1 MVNRLRALRVRQE
14 EGASAVEYALL
25 VVAIALIMVV
35 GAFALG
41 GAIDQRLGESADCVE
56 DATATTADCNGPAE

>member
-1 MVNRLRALRVRQE
+1 MLQRIRQLQKDE
-14 EGASAVEYALL
+14 NGATAVEYVLL

-41 GAIDQRLGESADCVE
+41 TALSGRFTDTGNCVTN
-56 DATATTADCNGPAE
+56 APTATGC

>member
-1 MVNRLRALRVRQE
+1 MLAHVRKTLASRGSE
-14 EGASAVEYALL
+14 TGASAVEYALL

-41 GAIDQRLGESADCVE
+41 NAVNARFGNSANCVQN
-56 DATATTADCNGPAE
+56 AAPGTAGCP

>member
-1 MVNRLRALRVRQE
+1 MLQRIRQFQKDE
-14 EGASAVEYALL
+14 NGATAVEYVLL

-41 GAIDQRLGESADCVE
+41 NALNGKFDSTAQCVAGTNSAP
-56 DATATTADCNGPAE
+56 CN

>member
-1 MVNRLRALRVRQE
+1 MLQRIRQFQKDE
-14 EGASAVEYALL
+14 NGATAVEYVLL

-41 GAIDQRLGESADCVE
+41 TAINDRFNDTGTCV
-56 DATATTADCNGPAE
+56 ATAPTATGC

>member
-1 MVNRLRALRVRQE
+1 MLKTLRRLQKDE
-14 EGASAVEYALL
+14 NGATAVEYVLL

-41 GAIDQRLGESADCVE
+41 NALNKKFNG
-56 DATATTADCNGPAE
+56 TATCVANASAGSTGC